1 MKNAR
6 HFQSYPNL
14 CISSF
19 QFSVMEGWRNSGR
32 FCHPS
37 FINIKNGGLKAEDS
51 YTCELN
57 QCTTKNSNKMMTEKL
72 EPDEKTTASLNASL
86 EKCWNDAESPLPYIP
101 LVVPPIEVPEFNLFG
116 SGKEWHT
123 EREDE
128 YTTPATPA
136 STPRDT
142 QQADGADELDFI
154 MGQSLNSM
162 MMEEQRKPV
171 PEILWGG
178 DGNGNALWFEN
189 EFAILFGRTNTG
201 KSLYAVQIAEHISGR
216 LGKTVLYLDLEL
228 SMKQF
233 QERYTS
239 KDGELHVWPD
249 NLHRPDLS
257 MLGDGLYDSDKF
269 LPLIRRMMARVNA
282 KVLILDNLTFLVNNG
297 GMKAEDVKPICQEFC
312 SWAKEGYSILVVN
325 HTPKIQPFTTLD
337 INHCLGSS
345 MLTNFVQSVFAIG
358 TDSNNPSTGRYV
370 KQLKSRNGRI
380 VWDGNHV
387 IPYVIDKTLDP
398 TMLRFIQPAQLHQTG
413 TDTPIPIQTIRECD
427 LLKNG
432 DNMQLEQ
439 IRKLHGQGMSNRK
452 IAGELNLSPAT
463 VGKRLKGMDV
473 DENG

>member
-1 MKNAR
+1 
-6 HFQSYPNL
+6 
-14 CISSF
+14 
-19 QFSVMEGWRNSGR
+19 
-32 FCHPS
+32 
-37 FINIKNGGLKAEDS
+37 
-51 YTCELN
+51 
-57 QCTTKNSNKMMTEKL
+57 MTEKL
-72 EPDEKTTASLNASL
+72 EPDEKTIASVNASL
-86 EKCWNDAESPLPYIP
+86 EKCWNDAENPLPYIP
-101 LVVPPIEVPEFNLFG
+101 LVVPPIEVPEFNPFG
-116 SGKEWHT
+116 NGKEWHT
-123 EREDE
+123 EREDG
-128 YTTPATPA
+128 YTAPATPA
-136 STPRDT
+136 STPKDT
-142 QQADGADELDFI
+142 QQAKEADELDFI
-154 MGQSLNSM
+154 MGKSLNSM
-162 MMEEQRKPV
+162 MMEEKCKPV

-201 KSLYAVQIAEHISGR
+201 KSLYAVQIAEHISGQ

-257 MLGDGLYDSDKF
+257 MIGDGLYDSDKF
-269 LPLIRRMMARVNA
+269 LPLIRRMMAKVNA
-282 KVLILDNLTFLVNNG
+282 RVLILDNLTFLVNNG

-325 HTPKIQPFTTLD
+325 HTPKIQPFTPLD

-358 TDSNNPSTGRYV
+358 TDSSNPSTGRYV

-398 TMLRFIQPAQLHQTG
+398 TMLRFIQPLY
-413 TDTPIPIQTIRECD
+413 
-427 LLKNG
+427 LL
-432 DNMQLEQ
+432 
-439 IRKLHGQGMSNRK
+439 
-452 IAGELNLSPAT
+452 
-463 VGKRLKGMDV
+463 V
-473 DENG
+473 

>member
-1 MKNAR
+1 
-6 HFQSYPNL
+6 
-14 CISSF
+14 
-19 QFSVMEGWRNSGR
+19 
-32 FCHPS
+32 
-37 FINIKNGGLKAEDS
+37 
-51 YTCELN
+51 
-57 QCTTKNSNKMMTEKL
+57 MTEKL
-72 EPDEKTTASLNASL
+72 EPDEKTIASVNASL
-86 EKCWNDAESPLPYIP
+86 EKCWNDAENPLPYIP
-101 LVVPPIEVPEFNLFG
+101 LVVPPIEVPEFNPFG
-116 SGKEWHT
+116 NGKEWHT
-123 EREDE
+123 EREDG
-128 YTTPATPA
+128 YTTPA

-142 QQADGADELDFI
+142 QQADEADGLDLI
-154 MGQSLNSM
+154 MGQSLNNM

-201 KSLYAVQIAEHISGR
+201 KSLYAVQIAEHISGE

-239 KDGELHVWPD
+239 RDGELHVWPD

-257 MLGDGLYDSDKF
+257 MIGDGLYDSGRF
-269 LPLIRRMMARVNA
+269 LPLIRRMMAKVNA
-282 KVLILDNLTFLVNNG
+282 RVLLLDNLTFLVNNG

-312 SWAKEGYSILVVN
+312 NWAKEGYSILVVN
-325 HTPKIQPFTTLD
+325 HTPKIQPFTPLD

-358 TDSNNPSTGRYV
+358 TDSSNPSTGRYV

-413 TDTPIPIQTIRECD
+413 METSPPTQTARECD
-427 LLKNG
+427 LLRDA

-439 IRKLHGQGMSNRK
+439 IRKLHEQGMSNRK
-452 IAGELNLSPAT
+452 IAEKLNLSPAT
-463 VGKRLKGMDV
+463 IGKRLKGMDV
-473 DENG
+473 DGKE

>member
-1 MKNAR
+1 
-6 HFQSYPNL
+6 
-14 CISSF
+14 
-19 QFSVMEGWRNSGR
+19 
-32 FCHPS
+32 
-37 FINIKNGGLKAEDS
+37 
-51 YTCELN
+51 
-57 QCTTKNSNKMMTEKL
+57 MMTEKL
-72 EPDEKTTASLNASL
+72 EPDEKIIASLNASL

-116 SGKEWHT
+116 SGKEWHA
-123 EREDE
+123 EREDG
-128 YTTPATPA
+128 YTATATPK
-136 STPRDT
+136 DT
-142 QQADGADELDFI
+142 QPAEEADELDFI
-154 MGQSLNSM
+154 MGKSLNSM
-162 MMEEQRKPV
+162 MMEEKRKPV

-216 LGKTVLYLDLEL
+216 LGRTVLYLDLEL

-239 KDGELHVWPD
+239 RDGELHIWPD

-257 MLGDGLYDSDKF
+257 MVGDGLYDSGRF
-269 LPLIRRMMARVNA
+269 LPLIRRMMAKVNA
-282 KVLILDNLTFLVNNG
+282 RVLILDNLTFLVNNG

-312 SWAKEGYSILVVN
+312 NWAKEGYSILVVN
-325 HTPKIQPFTTLD
+325 HTPKIQPFTPLD

-358 TDSNNPSTGRYV
+358 TDSSNPSTGRYV

-380 VWDGNHV
+380 VWEGNHV

-398 TMLRFIQPAQLHQTG
+398 TMLRFIQSAQLHQTG
-413 TDTPIPIQTIRECD
+413 MDTQIPIQTARECD
-427 LLKNG
+427 LLKDA

-452 IAGELNLSPAT
+452 IAGELNLSPTT
-463 VGKRLKGMDV
+463 VGKRLKEMDIE
-473 DENG
+473 DGE

>member
-1 MKNAR
+1 
-6 HFQSYPNL
+6 
-14 CISSF
+14 
-19 QFSVMEGWRNSGR
+19 
-32 FCHPS
+32 
-37 FINIKNGGLKAEDS
+37 
-51 YTCELN
+51 
-57 QCTTKNSNKMMTEKL
+57 MMTEKL
-72 EPDEKTTASLNASL
+72 EPDEKTIASINASL

-116 SGKEWHT
+116 SGKEWYT
-123 EREDE
+123 EREDG
-128 YTTPATPA
+128 YTAPATPV
-136 STPRDT
+136 STPRNT
-142 QQADGADELDFI
+142 QQADGADGLDFI

-162 MMEEQRKPV
+162 MMKEQRKPV

-201 KSLYAVQIAEHISGR
+201 KSLYAVQIAEHISGQ
-216 LGKTVLYLDLEL
+216 LGRTVLYLDLEL

-239 KDGELHVWPD
+239 RDGELHIWPD

-257 MLGDGLYDSDKF
+257 MVGDGLYDSGRF
-269 LPLIRRMMARVNA
+269 LPLIRKMMAKVNA
-282 KVLILDNLTFLVNNG
+282 RVLILDNLTFLVNNG

-312 SWAKEGYSILVVN
+312 NWAKEGYSILVVN
-325 HTPKIQPFTTLD
+325 HTPKIQPFTPLD

-358 TDSNNPSTGRYV
+358 TDSSNPSTGRYV

-380 VWDGNHV
+380 VWEGNHV

-398 TMLRFIQPAQLHQTG
+398 TMLRFIQSAQLHQTG
-413 TDTPIPIQTIRECD
+413 MDTQIPIQTARECD
-427 LLKNG
+427 LLKDA

-452 IAGELNLSPAT
+452 IAGELNLSPTT
-463 VGKRLKGMDV
+463 VGKRLKEMDIE
-473 DENG
+473 DGE

>member
-1 MKNAR
+1 
-6 HFQSYPNL
+6 
-14 CISSF
+14 
-19 QFSVMEGWRNSGR
+19 
-32 FCHPS
+32 
-37 FINIKNGGLKAEDS
+37 
-51 YTCELN
+51 
-57 QCTTKNSNKMMTEKL
+57 MMTEKL
-72 EPDEKTTASLNASL
+72 EPDEKIIASLNASL

-116 SGKEWHT
+116 SGKEWYT
-123 EREDE
+123 EREDG
-128 YTTPATPA
+128 YTAPATPV
-136 STPRDT
+136 STPRNT
-142 QQADGADELDFI
+142 QQADGADGLDFI

-162 MMEEQRKPV
+162 MMKEQRKPV

-216 LGKTVLYLDLEL
+216 LGRTVLYLDLEL

-239 KDGELHVWPD
+239 RDGELHIWPD

-257 MLGDGLYDSDKF
+257 MVGDGLYDSGRF
-269 LPLIRRMMARVNA
+269 LPLIRKMMAKVNA
-282 KVLILDNLTFLVNNG
+282 RVLILDNLTFLVNNG

-312 SWAKEGYSILVVN
+312 NWAKEGYSILVVN
-325 HTPKIQPFTTLD
+325 HTPKIQPFTPLD

-358 TDSNNPSTGRYV
+358 TDSSNPSTGRYV

-380 VWDGNHV
+380 VWEGNHV

-398 TMLRFIQPAQLHQTG
+398 TMLRFIQSAQLHQTG
-413 TDTPIPIQTIRECD
+413 MDTQIPIQTARECD
-427 LLKNG
+427 LLKDA

-452 IAGELNLSPAT
+452 IAGELNLSPTT
-463 VGKRLKGMDV
+463 VGKRLKEMDIE
-473 DENG
+473 DGE

>member
-1 MKNAR
+1 
-6 HFQSYPNL
+6 
-14 CISSF
+14 
-19 QFSVMEGWRNSGR
+19 
-32 FCHPS
+32 
-37 FINIKNGGLKAEDS
+37 
-51 YTCELN
+51 
-57 QCTTKNSNKMMTEKL
+57 MTEKL
-72 EPDEKTTASLNASL
+72 ELDRPDEKTVASVNASL
-86 EKCWNDAESPLPYIP
+86 EKCWNDATSPLPYTPLIIP
-101 LVVPPIEVPEFNLFG
+101 SVKVPEFNLFG
-116 SGKEWHT
+116 DGKEWYT
-123 EREDE
+123 KKEDE
-128 YTTPATPA
+128 YTA
-136 STPRDT
+136 STTPKET
-142 QQADGADELDFI
+142 LPADGADGLDFI

-171 PEILWGG
+171 PEILWGD

-201 KSLYAVQIAEHISGR
+201 KSLYAVQIAEHISGE

-239 KDGELHVWPD
+239 RDGELHVWPD

-257 MLGDGLYDSDKF
+257 MIGDGLYDSGRF
-269 LPLIRRMMARVNA
+269 LPLIKRMMAKVNA
-282 KVLILDNLTFLVNNG
+282 RVLLLDNLTFLVNNG

-312 SWAKEGYSILVVN
+312 NWAKEGYSILVVN

-358 TDSNNPSTGRYV
+358 TDSSNPSTGRYV

-413 TDTPIPIQTIRECD
+413 METSTPIQTARECD
-427 LLKNG
+427 LLRDA

-439 IRKLHGQGMSNRK
+439 IRKLHEQGMSNRK
-452 IAGELNLSPAT
+452 IAEKLNLSPAT
-463 VGKRLKGMDV
+463 IGKRMKGMDI
-473 DENG
+473 DGKE

>member
-1 MKNAR
+1 
-6 HFQSYPNL
+6 
-14 CISSF
+14 
-19 QFSVMEGWRNSGR
+19 
-32 FCHPS
+32 
-37 FINIKNGGLKAEDS
+37 
-51 YTCELN
+51 
-57 QCTTKNSNKMMTEKL
+57 MMTEKL
-72 EPDEKTTASLNASL
+72 EPDEKIIASLNASL

-116 SGKEWHT
+116 SGKEWYT
-123 EREDE
+123 EREDG
-128 YTTPATPA
+128 YTAPATPV
-136 STPRDT
+136 STPRNT
-142 QQADGADELDFI
+142 QQADGADGLDFI

-162 MMEEQRKPV
+162 MMKEQRKPV

-201 KSLYAVQIAEHISGR
+201 KSLYAVQIAEHISGQ

-257 MLGDGLYDSDKF
+257 MIGDGLYDSDKF
-269 LPLIRRMMARVNA
+269 LPLIRRMMAKVNA
-282 KVLILDNLTFLVNNG
+282 RVLILDNLTFLVNNG

-312 SWAKEGYSILVVN
+312 NWAKEGYSILVVN
-325 HTPKIQPFTTLD
+325 HTPKIQPFTPLD

-358 TDSNNPSTGRYV
+358 TDSSNPSTGRYV

-380 VWDGNHV
+380 VWEGNHV

-413 TDTPIPIQTIRECD
+413 MDTQIPIQTARECD
-427 LLKNG
+427 LLKDA

-452 IAGELNLSPAT
+452 IAGELNLSPTT
-463 VGKRLKGMDV
+463 VGKRLKEMDIE
-473 DENG
+473 DGE

>member
-1 MKNAR
+1 
-6 HFQSYPNL
+6 
-14 CISSF
+14 
-19 QFSVMEGWRNSGR
+19 
-32 FCHPS
+32 
-37 FINIKNGGLKAEDS
+37 
-51 YTCELN
+51 
-57 QCTTKNSNKMMTEKL
+57 MMTEKL
-72 EPDEKTTASLNASL
+72 EPDEKITASLNASL

-116 SGKEWHT
+116 SGKEWQT
-123 EREDE
+123 EREDG
-128 YTTPATPA
+128 YTAPATPK
-136 STPRDT
+136 DT
-142 QQADGADELDFI
+142 QQAEEADGLDFI

-162 MMEEQRKPV
+162 MMEEKRKPV

-239 KDGELHVWPD
+239 KDGELHVWPEE
-249 NLHRPDLS
+249 LHRPDLS
-257 MLGDGLYDSDKF
+257 MVGDGLYDSDRF
-269 LPLIRRMMARVNA
+269 LPLIRKMMAKVNA
-282 KVLILDNLTFLVNNG
+282 RVLILDNLTFLVNNG

-312 SWAKEGYSILVVN
+312 NWAKEGYSILVVN
-325 HTPKIQPFTTLD
+325 HTPKIQPFTPLD

-358 TDSNNPSTGRYV
+358 TDSSNPSTGRYV

-380 VWDGNHV
+380 VWEGNHV

-398 TMLRFIQPAQLHQTG
+398 TMLRFIQSAQLHQTG
-413 TDTPIPIQTIRECD
+413 MDTQIPIQTARECD
-427 LLKNG
+427 LLKDA

-452 IAGELNLSPAT
+452 IAGELNLSPTT
-463 VGKRLKGMDV
+463 VGKRLKEMDIE
-473 DENG
+473 DGE

>member
-1 MKNAR
+1 
-6 HFQSYPNL
+6 
-14 CISSF
+14 
-19 QFSVMEGWRNSGR
+19 
-32 FCHPS
+32 
-37 FINIKNGGLKAEDS
+37 
-51 YTCELN
+51 
-57 QCTTKNSNKMMTEKL
+57 MMTEKL
-72 EPDEKTTASLNASL
+72 EPDEKTIASVNASL
-86 EKCWNDAESPLPYIP
+86 EKCWNDAENPLPYIP
-101 LVVPPIEVPEFNLFG
+101 LVVPPIEVPEFNPFG
-116 SGKEWHT
+116 NGKEWHT

-128 YTTPATPA
+128 YTTPA

-142 QQADGADELDFI
+142 QQADEADGLDFI

-201 KSLYAVQIAEHISGR
+201 KSLYAVQIAEHISGE

-239 KDGELHVWPD
+239 RDGELHVWPD

-257 MLGDGLYDSDKF
+257 MVGDGLYDSGRF
-269 LPLIRRMMARVNA
+269 LPLIRRMMAKVNA
-282 KVLILDNLTFLVNNG
+282 RVLLLDNLTFLVNNG

-312 SWAKEGYSILVVN
+312 NWAKEGYSILVVN
-325 HTPKIQPFTTLD
+325 HTPKIQPFTPLD

-358 TDSNNPSTGRYV
+358 TDSSNPSTGRYV

-380 VWDGNHV
+380 VWEGNHV

-398 TMLRFIQPAQLHQTG
+398 TMLRFIQSAQLHQTG
-413 TDTPIPIQTIRECD
+413 MDTQIPIQTARECD
-427 LLKNG
+427 LLKDA

-452 IAGELNLSPAT
+452 IAGELNLSPTT
-463 VGKRLKGMDV
+463 VGKRLKEMDIE
-473 DENG
+473 DGE

>member
-1 MKNAR
+1 
-6 HFQSYPNL
+6 
-14 CISSF
+14 
-19 QFSVMEGWRNSGR
+19 
-32 FCHPS
+32 
-37 FINIKNGGLKAEDS
+37 
-51 YTCELN
+51 
-57 QCTTKNSNKMMTEKL
+57 MMTEKL
-72 EPDEKTTASLNASL
+72 EPDEKTIASINASL

-116 SGKEWHT
+116 SGKEWYT
-123 EREDE
+123 EREDG
-128 YTTPATPA
+128 YTAPATPV
-136 STPRDT
+136 STPRNT
-142 QQADGADELDFI
+142 QQADGADGLDFI

-162 MMEEQRKPV
+162 MMKEQRKPV

-201 KSLYAVQIAEHISGR
+201 KSLYAVQIAEHISGQ

-257 MLGDGLYDSDKF
+257 MIGDGLYDSDKF
-269 LPLIRRMMARVNA
+269 LPLIRRMMAKVNA
-282 KVLILDNLTFLVNNG
+282 RVLILDNLTFLVNNG

-325 HTPKIQPFTTLD
+325 HTPKIQPFTPLD

-358 TDSNNPSTGRYV
+358 TDSSNPSTGRYV

-387 IPYVIDKTLDP
+387 IPYVIDKTLAP
-398 TMLRFIQPAQLHQTG
+398 TMLRFIQPVQLHQTG
-413 TDTPIPIQTIRECD
+413 MDTQIPIQTARECD
-427 LLKNG
+427 LLKDA

-452 IAGELNLSPAT
+452 IAGELNLSPTT
-463 VGKRLKGMDV
+463 VGKRLKEMDIE
-473 DENG
+473 DGE

>member
-1 MKNAR
+1 
-6 HFQSYPNL
+6 
-14 CISSF
+14 
-19 QFSVMEGWRNSGR
+19 
-32 FCHPS
+32 
-37 FINIKNGGLKAEDS
+37 
-51 YTCELN
+51 
-57 QCTTKNSNKMMTEKL
+57 MMTEKL
-72 EPDEKTTASLNASL
+72 EPDEKTIASVNASL
-86 EKCWNDAESPLPYIP
+86 KKCWNDAESPLPYIP

-116 SGKEWHT
+116 SGKEWQT
-123 EREDE
+123 EREDG
-128 YTTPATPA
+128 YTAPATPV
-136 STPRDT
+136 STPRNT
-142 QQADGADELDFI
+142 QQADGADGLDFI

-201 KSLYAVQIAEHISGR
+201 KSLYAVQIAEHISGE

-257 MLGDGLYDSDKF
+257 MVGDGLYDSGRF
-269 LPLIRRMMARVNA
+269 LPLIRKMMAKVNA
-282 KVLILDNLTFLVNNG
+282 RVLILDNLTFLVNNG

-312 SWAKEGYSILVVN
+312 NWAKEGYSILVVN
-325 HTPKIQPFTTLD
+325 HTPKIQPFTPLD

-358 TDSNNPSTGRYV
+358 TDSSNPSTGRYV

-380 VWDGNHV
+380 VWEGNHV

-398 TMLRFIQPAQLHQTG
+398 TMLRFIQSAQLHQTG
-413 TDTPIPIQTIRECD
+413 MDTQIPIQTARECD
-427 LLKNG
+427 LLKDA

-452 IAGELNLSPAT
+452 IAGELNLSPTT
-463 VGKRLKGMDV
+463 VGKRLKEMDIE
-473 DENG
+473 DGE

>member
-1 MKNAR
+1 
-6 HFQSYPNL
+6 
-14 CISSF
+14 
-19 QFSVMEGWRNSGR
+19 
-32 FCHPS
+32 
-37 FINIKNGGLKAEDS
+37 
-51 YTCELN
+51 
-57 QCTTKNSNKMMTEKL
+57 MTEKL
-72 EPDEKTTASLNASL
+72 EPDEKTIASLNASL
-86 EKCWNDAESPLPYIP
+86 EKCWNDAENPLPYIP

-116 SGKEWHT
+116 NGKEWHT

-154 MGQSLNSM
+154 MGQSLNNM

-239 KDGELHVWPD
+239 KGGELHVWPD

-257 MLGDGLYDSDKF
+257 MIGDGLYDSGKF
-269 LPLIRRMMARVNA
+269 LPLIRRMMAKVNA

-337 INHCLGSS
+337 INHCLDSS

-398 TMLRFIQPAQLHQTG
+398 TMLRFIQPLY
-413 TDTPIPIQTIRECD
+413 
-427 LLKNG
+427 LL
-432 DNMQLEQ
+432 
-439 IRKLHGQGMSNRK
+439 
-452 IAGELNLSPAT
+452 
-463 VGKRLKGMDV
+463 V
-473 DENG
+473 

>member
-1 MKNAR
+1 
-6 HFQSYPNL
+6 
-14 CISSF
+14 
-19 QFSVMEGWRNSGR
+19 
-32 FCHPS
+32 
-37 FINIKNGGLKAEDS
+37 
-51 YTCELN
+51 
-57 QCTTKNSNKMMTEKL
+57 MMTEKL
-72 EPDEKTTASLNASL
+72 EPDEKTIASINASL

-116 SGKEWHT
+116 SGKEWYT
-123 EREDE
+123 EREDG
-128 YTTPATPA
+128 YTAPATPV
-136 STPRDT
+136 STPRNT
-142 QQADGADELDFI
+142 QQADGADGLDFI

-162 MMEEQRKPV
+162 MMKEQRKPV

-201 KSLYAVQIAEHISGR
+201 KSLYAVQIAEHISGQ

-257 MLGDGLYDSDKF
+257 MVGDGLYDSDKF
-269 LPLIRRMMARVNA
+269 LPLIRRMMAKVNA
-282 KVLILDNLTFLVNNG
+282 RVLILDNLTFLVNNG

-325 HTPKIQPFTTLD
+325 HTPKIQPFTPLD

-358 TDSNNPSTGRYV
+358 TDSSNPSTGRYV

-387 IPYVIDKTLDP
+387 IPYVIDKTLAP
-398 TMLRFIQPAQLHQTG
+398 TMLRFIQPVQLHQTG
-413 TDTPIPIQTIRECD
+413 MDTQIPIQTARECD
-427 LLKNG
+427 LLKDA

-452 IAGELNLSPAT
+452 IAGELNLSPTT
-463 VGKRLKGMDV
+463 VGKRLKEMDIE
-473 DENG
+473 DGE

>member
-1 MKNAR
+1 
-6 HFQSYPNL
+6 
-14 CISSF
+14 
-19 QFSVMEGWRNSGR
+19 
-32 FCHPS
+32 
-37 FINIKNGGLKAEDS
+37 
-51 YTCELN
+51 
-57 QCTTKNSNKMMTEKL
+57 MTEKL
-72 EPDEKTTASLNASL
+72 EPDEKIIASLNASL

-123 EREDE
+123 EREDG
-128 YTTPATPA
+128 YTAFATPK
-136 STPRDT
+136 DT
-142 QQADGADELDFI
+142 QPAEEADELDFI
-154 MGQSLNSM
+154 MGKSLNSM
-162 MMEEQRKPV
+162 MMEEKRKPV

-216 LGKTVLYLDLEL
+216 LGRTVLYLDLEL

-239 KDGELHVWPD
+239 RDGELHIWPD

-257 MLGDGLYDSDKF
+257 MIGDGLYDSDKF
-269 LPLIRRMMARVNA
+269 LPLIRRMMAKVNA
-282 KVLILDNLTFLVNNG
+282 RVLILDNLTFLVNNG

-325 HTPKIQPFTTLD
+325 HTPKIQPFTPLD

-358 TDSNNPSTGRYV
+358 TDSSNPSTGRYV

-380 VWDGNHV
+380 VWEGNHV

-413 TDTPIPIQTIRECD
+413 MDTQIPIQTARECD
-427 LLKNG
+427 LLKDA

-452 IAGELNLSPAT
+452 IAGELNLSPTT
-463 VGKRLKGMDV
+463 VGKRLKEMDIE
-473 DENG
+473 DGE

>member
-1 MKNAR
+1 
-6 HFQSYPNL
+6 
-14 CISSF
+14 
-19 QFSVMEGWRNSGR
+19 
-32 FCHPS
+32 
-37 FINIKNGGLKAEDS
+37 
-51 YTCELN
+51 
-57 QCTTKNSNKMMTEKL
+57 MTEKL
-72 EPDEKTTASLNASL
+72 EPDEKTIASVNASL
-86 EKCWNDAESPLPYIP
+86 EKCWNDAENPLPYIP
-101 LVVPPIEVPEFNLFG
+101 LVVPPIEVPEFNPFG
-116 SGKEWHT
+116 NGKEWHT

-128 YTTPATPA
+128 YTTPA

-142 QQADGADELDFI
+142 QQADEADGLDFI

-216 LGKTVLYLDLEL
+216 LGRTVLYLDLEL

-239 KDGELHVWPD
+239 RDGELHVWPD

-257 MLGDGLYDSDKF
+257 MIGDGLYDSGRF
-269 LPLIRRMMARVNA
+269 LPLIRRMMAKVNA
-282 KVLILDNLTFLVNNG
+282 RVLILDNLTFLVNNG

-312 SWAKEGYSILVVN
+312 NWAKEGYSILVVN
-325 HTPKIQPFTTLD
+325 HTPKIQPFTPLD

-358 TDSNNPSTGRYV
+358 TDSSNPSTGRYV

-380 VWDGNHV
+380 VWEGNHV

-398 TMLRFIQPAQLHQTG
+398 TMLRFIQSAQLHQTG
-413 TDTPIPIQTIRECD
+413 MDTQIPIQTARECD
-427 LLKNG
+427 LLKDA

-452 IAGELNLSPAT
+452 IAGELNLSPTT
-463 VGKRLKGMDV
+463 VGKRLKEMDIE
-473 DENG
+473 DGE

>member
-1 MKNAR
+1 
-6 HFQSYPNL
+6 
-14 CISSF
+14 
-19 QFSVMEGWRNSGR
+19 
-32 FCHPS
+32 
-37 FINIKNGGLKAEDS
+37 
-51 YTCELN
+51 
-57 QCTTKNSNKMMTEKL
+57 MMTENL
-72 EPDEKTTASLNASL
+72 EPDEKITASLNASL

-101 LVVPPIEVPEFNLFG
+101 LVVPPIEVPEFNPFG
-116 SGKEWHT
+116 NGKEWHM

-128 YTTPATPA
+128 YTTPA

-142 QQADGADELDFI
+142 QQADGADGLDFI

-201 KSLYAVQIAEHISGR
+201 KSLYAVQIAEHISGE

-239 KDGELHVWPD
+239 RNGELHIWPD

-257 MLGDGLYDSDKF
+257 MIGDGLYDSGRF
-269 LPLIRRMMARVNA
+269 LPLIRRMMAKVNA
-282 KVLILDNLTFLVNNG
+282 RVLLLDNLTFLVNNG

-312 SWAKEGYSILVVN
+312 NWAKEGYSILVVN
-325 HTPKIQPFTTLD
+325 HTPKIQPFTPLD

-358 TDSNNPSTGRYV
+358 TDSSNPSTGRYV

-413 TDTPIPIQTIRECD
+413 METSTPIQTARECD
-427 LLKNG
+427 LLRDA

-439 IRKLHGQGMSNRK
+439 IRKLHEQGMSNRK
-452 IAGELNLSPAT
+452 IAEKLNLSPAT
-463 VGKRLKGMDV
+463 IGKRLKGMDI
-473 DENG
+473 DGKE

>member
-1 MKNAR
+1 
-6 HFQSYPNL
+6 
-14 CISSF
+14 
-19 QFSVMEGWRNSGR
+19 
-32 FCHPS
+32 
-37 FINIKNGGLKAEDS
+37 
-51 YTCELN
+51 
-57 QCTTKNSNKMMTEKL
+57 MTEKL
-72 EPDEKTTASLNASL
+72 EPDEKIIASLNASL

-123 EREDE
+123 EREDG
-128 YTTPATPA
+128 YTAFATPK
-136 STPRDT
+136 DT
-142 QQADGADELDFI
+142 QPAEEADELDFI
-154 MGQSLNSM
+154 MGKSLNSM
-162 MMEEQRKPV
+162 MMEEKRKPV

-216 LGKTVLYLDLEL
+216 LGRTVLYLDLEL

-239 KDGELHVWPD
+239 RDGELHIWPD

-257 MLGDGLYDSDKF
+257 MVGDGLYDSGRF
-269 LPLIRRMMARVNA
+269 LPLIRKMMAKVNA
-282 KVLILDNLTFLVNNG
+282 RVLILDNLTFLVNNG

-312 SWAKEGYSILVVN
+312 NWAKEGYSILVVN
-325 HTPKIQPFTTLD
+325 HTPKIQPFTPLD

-358 TDSNNPSTGRYV
+358 TDSSNPSTGRYV

-380 VWDGNHV
+380 VWEGNHV

-398 TMLRFIQPAQLHQTG
+398 TMLRFIQSAQLHQTG
-413 TDTPIPIQTIRECD
+413 MDTQIPIQTARECD
-427 LLKNG
+427 LLKDA

-452 IAGELNLSPAT
+452 IAGELNLSPTT
-463 VGKRLKGMDV
+463 VGKRLKEMDIE
-473 DENG
+473 DGE

>member
-1 MKNAR
+1 
-6 HFQSYPNL
+6 
-14 CISSF
+14 
-19 QFSVMEGWRNSGR
+19 
-32 FCHPS
+32 
-37 FINIKNGGLKAEDS
+37 
-51 YTCELN
+51 
-57 QCTTKNSNKMMTEKL
+57 MMTEKL
-72 EPDEKTTASLNASL
+72 EPDEKIIASLNASL

-116 SGKEWHT
+116 SGKEYVG
-123 EREDE
+123 DG
-128 YTTPATPA
+128 YTAPATPA
-136 STPRDT
+136 STPKDT
-142 QQADGADELDFI
+142 QQAKEADGLDFI
-154 MGQSLNSM
+154 MGKSLNSM
-162 MMEEQRKPV
+162 MMEEKRKPV

-239 KDGELHVWPD
+239 RDGELHVWPD

-257 MLGDGLYDSDKF
+257 MIGDSLYDSGKF
-269 LPLIRRMMARVNA
+269 LPLIRRMMAKVNA
-282 KVLILDNLTFLVNNG
+282 RVLLLDNLTFLVNNG
-297 GMKAEDVKPICQEFC
+297 GMKAEDVKPICREFC
-312 SWAKEGYSILVVN
+312 NWAKEGYSILVVN

-358 TDSNNPSTGRYV
+358 TDSSNPSTGRYV

-413 TDTPIPIQTIRECD
+413 MDSQIPIQTAREGD
-427 LLKNG
+427 LLKDA

-452 IAGELNLSPAT
+452 IAEELNLSPAT
-463 VGKRLKGMDV
+463 IGKRLKGMDV
-473 DENG
+473 DGNG

>member
-1 MKNAR
+1 
-6 HFQSYPNL
+6 
-14 CISSF
+14 
-19 QFSVMEGWRNSGR
+19 
-32 FCHPS
+32 
-37 FINIKNGGLKAEDS
+37 
-51 YTCELN
+51 
-57 QCTTKNSNKMMTEKL
+57 MMTENL
-72 EPDEKTTASLNASL
+72 EPDEKITASLNASL

-116 SGKEWHT
+116 SGKEWQT
-123 EREDE
+123 EREDG
-128 YTTPATPA
+128 YTAPATPA
-136 STPRDT
+136 STPKDT
-142 QQADGADELDFI
+142 QQADGADGLDFI

-239 KDGELHVWPD
+239 KEGELHVWPD

-297 GMKAEDVKPICQEFC
+297 GMKAEDVKPICREFC

-325 HTPKIQPFTTLD
+325 HTPKIQPFTPLD

-370 KQLKSRNGRI
+370 KQLKRNGRI

-413 TDTPIPIQTIRECD
+413 TDTQIPIQTARECD
-427 LLKNG
+427 LLKDG
-432 DNMQLEQ
+432 DSVQLEQ
-439 IRKLHGQGMSNRK
+439 IRKLHELGMSNRK
-452 IAGELNLSPAT
+452 IAEELNLSPAT
-463 VGKRLKGMDV
+463 IGKRLKGMDV

>member
-1 MKNAR
+1 
-6 HFQSYPNL
+6 
-14 CISSF
+14 
-19 QFSVMEGWRNSGR
+19 
-32 FCHPS
+32 
-37 FINIKNGGLKAEDS
+37 
-51 YTCELN
+51 
-57 QCTTKNSNKMMTEKL
+57 MTEKL
-72 EPDEKTTASLNASL
+72 EPDEKTIASVNASL
-86 EKCWNDAESPLPYIP
+86 EKCWNDAENPLPYIP
-101 LVVPPIEVPEFNLFG
+101 LVVPPIEVPEFNPFG
-116 SGKEWHT
+116 NGKEWHT

-128 YTTPATPA
+128 YTTPA

-142 QQADGADELDFI
+142 QQADGADGLDFI
-154 MGQSLNSM
+154 MGQSLNNM

-201 KSLYAVQIAEHISGR
+201 KSLYAVQIAEHISGE

-239 KDGELHVWPD
+239 RDGELHVWPD

-257 MLGDGLYDSDKF
+257 MIGDGLYDSVRF
-269 LPLIRRMMARVNA
+269 LPLIRRMMAKVNA
-282 KVLILDNLTFLVNNG
+282 RVLLLDNLTFLVNNG
-297 GMKAEDVKPICQEFC
+297 GVKAEDVKPICQEFC
-312 SWAKEGYSILVVN
+312 NWAKEGYSILVVN
-325 HTPKIQPFTTLD
+325 HTPKIQPFTPLD

-358 TDSNNPSTGRYV
+358 TDSSNPSTGRYV

-413 TDTPIPIQTIRECD
+413 METSTPTQTARECD
-427 LLKNG
+427 LLRDA

-439 IRKLHGQGMSNRK
+439 IRKLHEQGMSNRK
-452 IAGELNLSPAT
+452 IAEKLNLSPAT
-463 VGKRLKGMDV
+463 IGKRLKGMDV
-473 DENG
+473 DGKE

>member
-1 MKNAR
+1 
-6 HFQSYPNL
+6 
-14 CISSF
+14 
-19 QFSVMEGWRNSGR
+19 
-32 FCHPS
+32 
-37 FINIKNGGLKAEDS
+37 
-51 YTCELN
+51 
-57 QCTTKNSNKMMTEKL
+57 MTEKL
-72 EPDEKTTASLNASL
+72 EPDEKITASLNASL
-86 EKCWNDAESPLPYIP
+86 EKCWNDAASPLPYIP
-101 LVVPPIEVPEFNLFG
+101 LVMPPIEVPEFNLFG
-116 SGKEWHT
+116 NGKEYVG
-123 EREDE
+123 DG
-128 YTTPATPA
+128 YTTPATPK
-136 STPRDT
+136 DT
-142 QQADGADELDFI
+142 QPAEEADELDFI
-154 MGQSLNSM
+154 MGKSLNSM

-257 MLGDGLYDSDKF
+257 MIGDSLYDSDRF

-358 TDSNNPSTGRYV
+358 TDSSNPSTGRYV

-413 TDTPIPIQTIRECD
+413 TDIQIPIQTAMECD
-427 LLKNG
+427 LLKDG
-432 DNMQLEQ
+432 DNMRLEQ
-439 IRKLHGQGMSNRK
+439 IWKLHGQGMSNRK
-452 IAGELNLSPAT
+452 IAEKLNLSPTT
-463 VGKRLKGMDV
+463 VGKRLKEMNIEDG
-473 DENG
+473 E

>member
-1 MKNAR
+1 
-6 HFQSYPNL
+6 
-14 CISSF
+14 
-19 QFSVMEGWRNSGR
+19 
-32 FCHPS
+32 
-37 FINIKNGGLKAEDS
+37 
-51 YTCELN
+51 
-57 QCTTKNSNKMMTEKL
+57 MTEKL
-72 EPDEKTTASLNASL
+72 EPDEKTIASINASL

-116 SGKEWHT
+116 SGKEWYT
-123 EREDE
+123 EREDG
-128 YTTPATPA
+128 YTAPATPV
-136 STPRDT
+136 STPRNT
-142 QQADGADELDFI
+142 QQADGADGLDFI

-162 MMEEQRKPV
+162 MMKEQRKPV

-178 DGNGNALWFEN
+178 DGNGNALWLEN

-201 KSLYAVQIAEHISGR
+201 KSLYAVQIAEHISGQ

-257 MLGDGLYDSDKF
+257 MIGDGLYDSDKF
-269 LPLIRRMMARVNA
+269 LPLIRRMMAKVNA
-282 KVLILDNLTFLVNNG
+282 RVLILDNLTFLVNNG

-325 HTPKIQPFTTLD
+325 HTPKIQPFTPLD

-358 TDSNNPSTGRYV
+358 TDSSNPSTGRYV

-387 IPYVIDKTLDP
+387 IPYVIDKTLAP
-398 TMLRFIQPAQLHQTG
+398 TMLRFIQPVQLHQTG
-413 TDTPIPIQTIRECD
+413 MDTQIPIQTARECD
-427 LLKNG
+427 LLKDA

-452 IAGELNLSPAT
+452 IAGELNLSPTT
-463 VGKRLKGMDV
+463 VGKRLKEMDIE
-473 DENG
+473 DGE

>member
-1 MKNAR
+1 
-6 HFQSYPNL
+6 
-14 CISSF
+14 
-19 QFSVMEGWRNSGR
+19 
-32 FCHPS
+32 
-37 FINIKNGGLKAEDS
+37 
-51 YTCELN
+51 
-57 QCTTKNSNKMMTEKL
+57 MMTEKL
-72 EPDEKTTASLNASL
+72 EPDEKTIASINASL

-101 LVVPPIEVPEFNLFG
+101 LVVPPIKVPEFNLFG
-116 SGKEWHT
+116 SGKEWHA
-123 EREDE
+123 EREDG
-128 YTTPATPA
+128 YTAPATPK
-136 STPRDT
+136 DT
-142 QQADGADELDFI
+142 QPAEEADELDFI
-154 MGQSLNSM
+154 MGKSLNSM
-162 MMEEQRKPV
+162 MMEEKRKPV

-216 LGKTVLYLDLEL
+216 LGRTVLYLDLEL

-239 KDGELHVWPD
+239 RDGELHIWPD

-257 MLGDGLYDSDKF
+257 MVGDGLYDSGRF
-269 LPLIRRMMARVNA
+269 LPLIRRMMAKVNA
-282 KVLILDNLTFLVNNG
+282 RVLILDNLTFLVNNG

-312 SWAKEGYSILVVN
+312 NWAKEGYSILVVN
-325 HTPKIQPFTTLD
+325 HTPKIQPFTPLD

-358 TDSNNPSTGRYV
+358 TDSSNPSTGRYV

-380 VWDGNHV
+380 VWEGNHV

-398 TMLRFIQPAQLHQTG
+398 TMLRFIQSAQLHQTG
-413 TDTPIPIQTIRECD
+413 MDTQIPIQTARECD
-427 LLKNG
+427 LLKDA

-452 IAGELNLSPAT
+452 IAEKLNLSPAT
-463 VGKRLKGMDV
+463 VGKRLKEMDIE
-473 DENG
+473 DGE

>member
-1 MKNAR
+1 
-6 HFQSYPNL
+6 
-14 CISSF
+14 
-19 QFSVMEGWRNSGR
+19 
-32 FCHPS
+32 
-37 FINIKNGGLKAEDS
+37 
-51 YTCELN
+51 
-57 QCTTKNSNKMMTEKL
+57 MTEKL
-72 EPDEKTTASLNASL
+72 EPDEKTIASVNASL
-86 EKCWNDAESPLPYIP
+86 EKCWNDAENPLPYIP
-101 LVVPPIEVPEFNLFG
+101 LVVPPIEVPEFNPFG
-116 SGKEWHT
+116 NGKEWHT
-123 EREDE
+123 EREDG
-128 YTTPATPA
+128 YTTPA

-142 QQADGADELDFI
+142 QQADEADGLDLI
-154 MGQSLNSM
+154 MGQSLNNM

-201 KSLYAVQIAEHISGR
+201 KSLYAVQIAEHISGE

-239 KDGELHVWPD
+239 RDGELHVWPD

-257 MLGDGLYDSDKF
+257 MIGDGLYDSGRF
-269 LPLIRRMMARVNA
+269 LPLIRRMMAKVNA
-282 KVLILDNLTFLVNNG
+282 RVLLLDNLTFLVNNG

-312 SWAKEGYSILVVN
+312 NWAKEGYSILVVN
-325 HTPKIQPFTTLD
+325 HTPKIQPFTPLD

-358 TDSNNPSTGRYV
+358 TDSSNPSTGRYV

-413 TDTPIPIQTIRECD
+413 METSTPIQAARECD
-427 LLKNG
+427 LLRDA

-439 IRKLHGQGMSNRK
+439 IRKLHEQGMSNRK
-452 IAGELNLSPAT
+452 IAEKLNLSPAT
-463 VGKRLKGMDV
+463 IGKRLKGMDV
-473 DENG
+473 DGKE

>member
-1 MKNAR
+1 
-6 HFQSYPNL
+6 
-14 CISSF
+14 
-19 QFSVMEGWRNSGR
+19 
-32 FCHPS
+32 
-37 FINIKNGGLKAEDS
+37 
-51 YTCELN
+51 
-57 QCTTKNSNKMMTEKL
+57 MTEKL
-72 EPDEKTTASLNASL
+72 EPDEKIIASLNASL

-116 SGKEWHT
+116 SGKEWHA
-123 EREDE
+123 EREDG
-128 YTTPATPA
+128 YTAFATPK
-136 STPRDT
+136 DT
-142 QQADGADELDFI
+142 QPAEEADELDFI
-154 MGQSLNSM
+154 MGKSLNSM
-162 MMEEQRKPV
+162 MMEEKRKPV

-216 LGKTVLYLDLEL
+216 LGRTVLYLDLEL

-239 KDGELHVWPD
+239 RDGELHIWPD

-257 MLGDGLYDSDKF
+257 MVGDGLYDSGRF
-269 LPLIRRMMARVNA
+269 LPLIRKMMAKVNA
-282 KVLILDNLTFLVNNG
+282 RVLILDNLTFLVNNG

-312 SWAKEGYSILVVN
+312 NWAKEGYSILVVN
-325 HTPKIQPFTTLD
+325 HTPKIQPFTPLD

-358 TDSNNPSTGRYV
+358 TDSSNPSTGRYV

-380 VWDGNHV
+380 VWEGNHV

-398 TMLRFIQPAQLHQTG
+398 TMLRFIQSAQLHQTG
-413 TDTPIPIQTIRECD
+413 MDTQIPIQTARECD
-427 LLKNG
+427 LLKDA

-452 IAGELNLSPAT
+452 IAGELNLSPTT
-463 VGKRLKGMDV
+463 VGKRLKEMDIE
-473 DENG
+473 DGE

>member
-1 MKNAR
+1 
-6 HFQSYPNL
+6 
-14 CISSF
+14 
-19 QFSVMEGWRNSGR
+19 
-32 FCHPS
+32 
-37 FINIKNGGLKAEDS
+37 
-51 YTCELN
+51 
-57 QCTTKNSNKMMTEKL
+57 MTEKL
-72 EPDEKTTASLNASL
+72 EPDEKIIASLNASL

-116 SGKEWHT
+116 SGKEWHA
-123 EREDE
+123 EREDG
-128 YTTPATPA
+128 YTAPATPA
-136 STPRDT
+136 STPKDT
-142 QQADGADELDFI
+142 QQAKEADGLDFI
-154 MGQSLNSM
+154 MGKSLNSM
-162 MMEEQRKPV
+162 MMEEKRKPV

-216 LGKTVLYLDLEL
+216 LGRTVLYLDLEL

-239 KDGELHVWPD
+239 RDGELHIWPD

-257 MLGDGLYDSDKF
+257 MVGDGLYDSGRF
-269 LPLIRRMMARVNA
+269 LPLIRRMMAKVNA
-282 KVLILDNLTFLVNNG
+282 RVLILDNLTFLVNNG

-312 SWAKEGYSILVVN
+312 NWAKEGYSILVVN
-325 HTPKIQPFTTLD
+325 HTPKIQPFTPLD

-358 TDSNNPSTGRYV
+358 TDSSNPSTGRYV

-380 VWDGNHV
+380 VWEGNHV

-398 TMLRFIQPAQLHQTG
+398 TMLRFIQSAQLHQTG
-413 TDTPIPIQTIRECD
+413 MDTQIPIQTARECD
-427 LLKNG
+427 LLKDA

-452 IAGELNLSPAT
+452 IAGELNLSPTT
-463 VGKRLKGMDV
+463 VGKRLKEMDIE
-473 DENG
+473 DGE

>member
-1 MKNAR
+1 
-6 HFQSYPNL
+6 
-14 CISSF
+14 
-19 QFSVMEGWRNSGR
+19 
-32 FCHPS
+32 
-37 FINIKNGGLKAEDS
+37 
-51 YTCELN
+51 
-57 QCTTKNSNKMMTEKL
+57 MMTEKL
-72 EPDEKTTASLNASL
+72 EPDEKIIASLNASL

-116 SGKEWHT
+116 SGKEWHA
-123 EREDE
+123 EREDG
-128 YTTPATPA
+128 YTAFATPK
-136 STPRDT
+136 DT
-142 QQADGADELDFI
+142 QPAEEADELDFI
-154 MGQSLNSM
+154 MGKSLNSM
-162 MMEEQRKPV
+162 MMEEKRKPV

-216 LGKTVLYLDLEL
+216 LGRTVLYLDLEL

-239 KDGELHVWPD
+239 RDGELHIWPD

-257 MLGDGLYDSDKF
+257 MVGDGLYDSGRF
-269 LPLIRRMMARVNA
+269 LPLIRRMMAKVNA
-282 KVLILDNLTFLVNNG
+282 RVLILDNLTFLVNNG

-312 SWAKEGYSILVVN
+312 NWAKEGYSILVVN
-325 HTPKIQPFTTLD
+325 HTPKIQPFTPLD

-358 TDSNNPSTGRYV
+358 TDSSNPSTGRYV

-380 VWDGNHV
+380 VWEGNHV

-398 TMLRFIQPAQLHQTG
+398 TMLRFIQSAQLHQTG
-413 TDTPIPIQTIRECD
+413 MDTQIPIQTARECD
-427 LLKNG
+427 LLKDA

-452 IAGELNLSPAT
+452 IAGELNLSPTT
-463 VGKRLKGMDV
+463 VGKRLKEMRSEEHTSEPPV
-473 DENG
+473 TLESRMPSSA

>member
-1 MKNAR
+1 
-6 HFQSYPNL
+6 
-14 CISSF
+14 
-19 QFSVMEGWRNSGR
+19 
-32 FCHPS
+32 
-37 FINIKNGGLKAEDS
+37 
-51 YTCELN
+51 
-57 QCTTKNSNKMMTEKL
+57 MTEKL
-72 EPDEKTTASLNASL
+72 EPDEKIIASLNASL

-123 EREDE
+123 EREDG
-128 YTTPATPA
+128 YTAFATPK
-136 STPRDT
+136 DT
-142 QQADGADELDFI
+142 QPAEEADELDFI
-154 MGQSLNSM
+154 MGKSLNSM
-162 MMEEQRKPV
+162 MMEEKRKPV

-201 KSLYAVQIAEHISGR
+201 KSLYAVQIAEHISGQ

-239 KDGELHVWPD
+239 RDGELHIWPD

-257 MLGDGLYDSDKF
+257 MVGDGLYDSGRF
-269 LPLIRRMMARVNA
+269 LPLIRRMMAKVNA
-282 KVLILDNLTFLVNNG
+282 RVLILDNLTFLVNNG

-312 SWAKEGYSILVVN
+312 NWAKEGYSILVVN
-325 HTPKIQPFTTLD
+325 HTPKIQPFTPLD

-358 TDSNNPSTGRYV
+358 TDSSNPSTGRYV

-380 VWDGNHV
+380 VWEGNHV

-398 TMLRFIQPAQLHQTG
+398 TMLRFIQSAQLHQTG
-413 TDTPIPIQTIRECD
+413 MDTQIPIQTARECD
-427 LLKNG
+427 LLKDA

-452 IAGELNLSPAT
+452 IAGELNLSPTT
-463 VGKRLKGMDV
+463 VGKRLKEMDIE
-473 DENG
+473 DGE

>member
-1 MKNAR
+1 
-6 HFQSYPNL
+6 
-14 CISSF
+14 
-19 QFSVMEGWRNSGR
+19 
-32 FCHPS
+32 
-37 FINIKNGGLKAEDS
+37 
-51 YTCELN
+51 
-57 QCTTKNSNKMMTEKL
+57 MMTEKL
-72 EPDEKTTASLNASL
+72 EPDEKTIASINASL

-116 SGKEWHT
+116 SGKEWQT
-123 EREDE
+123 EREDG
-128 YTTPATPA
+128 YTAPATPV
-136 STPRDT
+136 STPRNT
-142 QQADGADELDFI
+142 QQADGADGLDFI

-162 MMEEQRKPV
+162 MMKEQRKPV

-201 KSLYAVQIAEHISGR
+201 KSLYAVQIAEHISGQ
-216 LGKTVLYLDLEL
+216 LGRTVLYLDLEL

-239 KDGELHVWPD
+239 RDGELHIWPD

-257 MLGDGLYDSDKF
+257 MVGDGLYDSGRF
-269 LPLIRRMMARVNA
+269 LPLIRKMMAKVNA
-282 KVLILDNLTFLVNNG
+282 RVLILDNLTFLVNNG

-312 SWAKEGYSILVVN
+312 NWAKEGYSILVVN
-325 HTPKIQPFTTLD
+325 HTPKIQPFTPLD

-358 TDSNNPSTGRYV
+358 TDSSNPSTGRYV

-380 VWDGNHV
+380 VWEGNHV

-398 TMLRFIQPAQLHQTG
+398 TMLRFIQSAQLHQTG
-413 TDTPIPIQTIRECD
+413 MDTQIPIQTARECD
-427 LLKNG
+427 LLKDA

-452 IAGELNLSPAT
+452 IAGELNLSPTT
-463 VGKRLKGMDV
+463 VGKRLKEMDIE
-473 DENG
+473 DGE